1 MVEQGL
7 AGGLGKQAIPRARWR
22 PSVMLGFLITL
33 AVTGRATPLAFAQEQ
48 GPAPRLVPAPEAPP
62 PVPVAL
68 PRPAQSDR
76 PLPIN
81 LPTALQLAGVRP
93 IDIGLASE
101 RIQVAVA
108 QLERARVLWLPT
120 IYLGVDYFRHDGQIQ
135 SVEGNVLGTS
145 KSSFLVGA
153 GPSAVFAVSDAI
165 FAPLA
170 ERQVV
175 RAREAFLQ
183 TARNDSLLA
192 VAEAYFNVQ
201 QARGELAGASD
212 AARRAE
218 EVVRRTEKLAAG
230 GEGILADVDVVRA
243 RTEFARRDQAL
254 DTAGEHWR
262 VASADLMRVLRLD
275 ASALVEP
282 LEAPHLRVSLVPVDK
297 PVDDLIPVALTNR
310 PELAAQQ
317 ALVQA
322 TLVRLRQERLRP
334 LIPSVL
340 LRGASTPVTGTLA
353 GGYFGG
359 GRNDNLSN
367 FTARS
372 DFDIQVLWELQN
384 LGFGNRALADQRRA
398 ENRLSVL
405 DLFRIQDQVAAE
417 VAQAYAQAQSAA
429 SRLGKAE
436 NGLRDA
442 VESANKNFEGL
453 GQTKTAGGKVII
465 LVIRPQEV
473 VAAIQALVLAYNDY
487 YGSVADYNRA
497 QFRLYRALGQP
508 AQVLAGQGDGCPG
521 APISCNLF
529 DPAAPSPALPTEA
542 LQPVP

>member
-1 MVEQGL
+1 
-7 AGGLGKQAIPRARWR
+7 
-22 PSVMLGFLITL
+22 MLGAGWHRIASLASLIALSVACQGTGQGVAPSRDPAPP
-33 AVTGRATPLAFAQEQ
+33 AVTQIPDY
-48 GPAPRLVPAPEAPP
+48 PP
-62 PVPVAL
+62 PVPVHL
-68 PRPAQSDR
+68 PAPTVSDK

-81 LPTALQLAGVRP
+81 LPTALQLAHVRP
-93 IDIGLASE
+93 IDIALASE
-101 RIQVAVA
+101 RIQVAAA
-108 QLERARVLWLPT
+108 QLERAQVLWLPT
-120 IYLGVDYFRHDGQIQ
+120 LYLGVDYYRHDGQIQ
-135 SVEGNVLGTS
+135 SVEGDVFGTS

-153 GPSAVFAVSDAI
+153 APSAVFAITDAI

-175 RAREAFLQ
+175 QAREAALQ
-183 TARNDSLLA
+183 TARNDSLLV

-201 QARGELAGASD
+201 QARGELAGALD
-212 AARRAE
+212 AVRRST
-218 EVVRRTEKLAAG
+218 EVVRRTQKLAAG

-254 DTAGEHWR
+254 DTAREHWR
-262 VASADLMRVLRLD
+262 VASADLVRVLRLD
-275 ASALVEP
+275 PSALVEP
-282 LEAPHLRVSLVPVDK
+282 LELPHLRLTLVALDK
-297 PVDDLIPVALTNR
+297 PIDDLIPMALTNR

-340 LRGASTPVTGTLA
+340 LRGASTNPAGTLA

-367 FTARS
+367 FGARS

-384 LGFGNRALADQRRA
+384 LGFGNRALVDQRRA
-398 ENRLSVL
+398 ENQLSVL
-405 DLFRIQDQVAAE
+405 ELFRLQDQVAAD

-436 NGLRDA
+436 GGLEDA
-442 VESANKNFEGL
+442 ALSANQNFEGL
-453 GQTKTAGGKVII
+453 GQTKTAGGKLIL

-473 VAAIQALVLAYNDY
+473 VAAIQALAQAYNDY
-487 YGSVADYNRA
+487 YGAVADYNRA

-508 AQVLAGQGDGCPG
+508 AQLLSGPGGDRPANCNAAEATGQQRSVHPQSPR
-521 APISCNLF
+521 PI
-529 DPAAPSPALPTEA
+529 P
-542 LQPVP
+542 

>member
-1 MVEQGL
+1 MWCAGWQRFGTL
-7 AGGLGKQAIPRARWR
+7 AIMSAWA
-22 PSVMLGFLITL
+22 ITL
-33 AVTGRATPLAFAQEQ
+33 CGPKHQLALAQEQ
-48 GPAPRLVPAPEAPP
+48 APASDPWHASVQPP
-62 PVPVAL
+62 PVPVV
-68 PRPAQSDR
+68 PPGPVSSDK

-101 RIQVAVA
+101 RIRLAA
-108 QLERARVLWLPT
+108 AELERAQVLWLPT
-120 IYLGVDYFRHDGQIQ
+120 INLGFEYSRHDGQIQ
-135 SVEGNVLGTS
+135 ETPGMVFGTS
-145 KSSFLVGA
+145 RSSFQLGA
-153 GPSAVFAVSDAI
+153 GPVAVFAITDAI

-175 RAREAFLQ
+175 RSREAAVQ
-183 TARNDSLLA
+183 TARNDGLLA

-201 QARGELAGASD
+201 QARGELAGAID
-212 AARRAE
+212 AVRRAE

-243 RTEFARRDQAL
+243 RTEFARHDQAL
-254 DTAGEHWR
+254 DTARERWR
-262 VASADLMRVLRLD
+262 VASADLVRVLRLD

-282 LEAPHLRVSLVPVDK
+282 LEAPHLRVTLVALDK

-340 LRGASTPVTGTLA
+340 LRGASTNPSLGTLA

-359 GRNDNLSN
+359 GINDNLSN
-367 FTARS
+367 FGARS

-384 LGFGNRALADQRRA
+384 LGFGNRALVDQRRA

-405 DLFRIQDQVAAE
+405 DLFRLQDQVAAE

-429 SRLGKAE
+429 SRLTKAE
-436 NGLRDA
+436 RGLKNA
-442 VESANKNFEGL
+442 VDSANKNFQGL
-453 GQTKTAGGKVII
+453 GQTKTAGGKVIL

-473 VAAIQALVLAYNDY
+473 VAAIQALT
-487 YGSVADYNRA
+487 
-497 QFRLYRALGQP
+497 RLRLR
-508 AQVLAGQGDGCPG
+508 
-521 APISCNLF
+521 
-529 DPAAPSPALPTEA
+529 PTRRGTMI
-542 LQPVP
+542 PT

>member
-1 MVEQGL
+1 MSRGDWQKWAAATILGVLGVLMYDSGL
-7 AGGLGKQAIPRARWR
+7 DR
-22 PSVMLGFLITL
+22 
-33 AVTGRATPLAFAQEQ
+33 AFAQE
-48 GPAPRLVPAPEAPP
+48 PAPVPRPVQTPESPP
-62 PVPVAL
+62 PVPVV
-68 PRPAQSDR
+68 PPVPTPSDK

-81 LPTALQLAGVRP
+81 LPTALQLANVRP
-93 IDIGLASE
+93 IDIALASE
-101 RIQVAVA
+101 RIRLAAA

-120 IYLGVDYFRHDGQIQ
+120 VLLGVDYFRHDGQIQ
-135 SVEGNVLGTS
+135 DISGNVFGTS
-145 KSSFLVGA
+145 KSNFQLGA
-153 GPSAVFAVSDAI
+153 GPFAVFAITDAI

-175 RAREAFLQ
+175 RSREMALQ

-201 QARGELAGASD
+201 QARGELAGAID

-218 EVVRRTEKLAAG
+218 EVVLRTEKLAAR

-254 DTAGEHWR
+254 DTARERWR
-262 VASADLMRVLRLD
+262 VASADLVRVLRLD
-275 ASALVEP
+275 PSALIEP
-282 LEAPHLRVSLVPVDK
+282 LEVPHLRVTLVSLDK
-297 PVDDLIPVALTNR
+297 PVDDLIPLALTSR

-340 LRGASTPVTGTLA
+340 LRGASTNVVGTLA

-359 GRNDNLSN
+359 GVNGNLSN
-367 FTARS
+367 FGARG

-384 LGFGNRALADQRRA
+384 LGFGNKALADQRRS

-405 DLFRIQDQVAAE
+405 DLFRLQDQVAAE
-417 VAQAYAQAQSAA
+417 VAQTYAQAQSAS

-436 NGLRDA
+436 KGLKDA
-442 VESANKNFEGL
+442 VGSANKNFEGL

-473 VAAIQALVLAYNDY
+473 VAAIQALVQAYNDY
-487 YGSVADYNRA
+487 YGAVADYNRA

-508 AQVLAGQGDGCPG
+508 AQVLAAEGRSGTSSQGNCSPG
-521 APISCNLF
+521 DQTTRQLSPPVQAPR
-529 DPAAPSPALPTEA
+529 PAP
-542 LQPVP
+542 

>member
-1 MVEQGL
+1 
-7 AGGLGKQAIPRARWR
+7 
-22 PSVMLGFLITL
+22 
-33 AVTGRATPLAFAQEQ
+33 
-48 GPAPRLVPAPEAPP
+48 
-62 PVPVAL
+62 
-68 PRPAQSDR
+68 
-76 PLPIN
+76 
-81 LPTALQLAGVRP
+81 LAGVRP

-101 RIQVAVA
+101 RIRLAAA
-108 QLERARVLWLPT
+108 QLDRAQVLWLPT
-120 IYLGVDYFRHDGQIQ
+120 VYLGVDYYRHDGQIQ
-135 SVEGNVLGTS
+135 SVEGNVFGTS
-145 KSSFLVGA
+145 KSSFMVGA
-153 GPSAVFAVSDAI
+153 GPVAVFAITDAI

-175 RAREAFLQ
+175 RSREAALQ

-201 QARGELAGASD
+201 QARGELAGAID
-212 AARRAE
+212 AVRRAE

-230 GEGILADVDVVRA
+230 GEGILADVEVVRA
-243 RTEFARRDQAL
+243 RTELARHDQAL
-254 DTAGEHWR
+254 DTARERWR
-262 VASADLMRVLRLD
+262 VASADLVRILRLD

-282 LEAPHLRVSLVPVDK
+282 LEAPHLHVTLVVLDK
-297 PVDDLIPVALTNR
+297 PVDDLIPMALTNR

-340 LRGASTPVTGTLA
+340 LRGASNNPAGTLG

-359 GRNDNLSN
+359 GQNDNLNN
-367 FTARS
+367 FGARG
-372 DFDIQVLWELQN
+372 DFDLQVLWELQN
-384 LGFGNRALADQRRA
+384 LGFGNRALVDQRRS

-405 DLFRIQDQVAAE
+405 DLFRLQDQVAAE

-429 SRLGKAE
+429 NRLGKAE
-436 NGLRDA
+436 QGLKSA
-442 VESANKNFEGL
+442 AESARQNFEGL
-453 GQTKTAGGKVII
+453 GQTKTASGKVII

-487 YGSVADYNRA
+487 YRAAADYNRA

-508 AQVLAGQGDGCPG
+508 AQLLIGQGD
-521 APISCNLF
+521 NT
-529 DPAAPSPALPTEA
+529 DK
-542 LQPVP
+542 QPQSNN

>member
-1 MVEQGL
+1 MTFFGTGFQ
-7 AGGLGKQAIPRARWR
+7 RA
-22 PSVMLGFLITL
+22 FT
-33 AVTGRATPLAFAQEQ
+33 QEQ
-48 GPAPRLVPAPEAPP
+48 MPPPHPLLAIINPSPVAIAPPEPAPA
-62 PVPVAL
+62 
-68 PRPAQSDR
+68 DK

-81 LPTALQLAGVRP
+81 LPTAMQLAGVRP

-101 RIQVAVA
+101 RLRLAAA
-108 QLERARVLWLPT
+108 QLERAQVLWLPT
-120 IYLGVDYFRHDGQIQ
+120 IFLGVDYFRHDGQIQ
-135 SVEGNVLGTS
+135 DVAGNVFGTS
-145 KSSFLVGA
+145 KSALMVGGA
-153 GPSAVFAVSDAI
+153 PFAVFAITDAI

-175 RAREAFLQ
+175 RSREAAVQ

-201 QARGELAGASD
+201 QARGELAGAVD

-230 GEGILADVDVVRA
+230 GEGILAQVDVVRA

-254 DTAGEHWR
+254 DTARERWR
-262 VASADLMRVLRLD
+262 VASADLTRVLRLVP
-275 ASALVEP
+275 SALVEP
-282 LEAPHLRVSLVPVDK
+282 LEPPHLRVTLVELDK
-297 PVDDLIPVALTNR
+297 PVDDLIPVALTSR

-340 LRGASTPVTGTLA
+340 LRGASTNPAGTLA

-359 GRNDNLSN
+359 GLNGSQGN
-367 FTARS
+367 FGARG
-372 DFDIQVLWELQN
+372 DFDVQVLWELQN
-384 LGFGNRALADQRRA
+384 LGLGNRALVDQRRA

-405 DLFRIQDQVAAE
+405 DLFRLQDQVAAE

-429 SRLGKAE
+429 SRLAKAE
-436 NGLRDA
+436 KELKDA
-442 VESANKNFEGL
+442 VESANQNFEGL
-453 GQTKTAGGKVII
+453 GQTRTAGGAAGSRVII

-473 VAAIQALVLAYNDY
+473 VAAIQALAQAYNDY
-487 YGSVADYNRA
+487 FGAVADFNRA

-508 AQVLAGQGDGCPG
+508 AQLLSGQGEDGPN
-521 APISCNLF
+521 APVNCNPV
-529 DPAAPSPALPTEA
+529 DQAAPRPSLPPEG
-542 LQPVP
+542 PRPMK